1 MGSFPDCAQ
10 ALWAC
15 RMHEKGPL
23 AAIMQL
29 PSADLC
35 CNITCP
41 KVKRGS
47 IACRKD
53 PADKQE
59 WQFSLKKQVSYTEEE
74 TKQGYKGESNT
85 KAEAAQ
91 WLELKAQGLLEV
103 GDQSPNQKKANRALE
118 DVMPKAGKKTAL
130 AIEDGRAS
138 GDEEESE
145 ACSTKGKDGQV
156 VEAEVLSEV
165 GKSVHKKEAGLRVGR
180 MVKLVKEV
188 KKNLGKAWMLPWL
201 VWTSFRSKATRSRW
215 RMPNPPFLML
225 PSKLRRPRRPECDS
239 VPRSCQRAFH

>member
-29 PSADLC
+29 PSDDLC
-35 CNITCP
+35 CNIVCP

-59 WQFSLKKQVSYTEEE
+59 WQFSLKKQVSNTEEE

-165 GKSVHKKEAGLRVGR
+165 GKSVHKKEAGLRVER

-188 KKNLGKAWMLPWL
+188 KKNLGKEKGKSLDATLASL
-201 VWTSFRSKATRSRW
+201 DKLQKQGNKIKVEDAKSTLFDAAIQIKKAKKT
-215 RMPNPPFLML
+215 
-225 PSKLRRPRRPECDS
+225 
-239 VPRSCQRAFH
+239 

>member
-1 MGSFPDCAQ
+1 MGSFPDCAK

-15 RMHEKGPL
+15 RMHEKSPL
-23 AAIMQL
+23 TAIIQV
-29 PSADLC
+29 PSDDLC
-35 CNITCP
+35 CKIASP

-53 PADKQE
+53 PSDKHE

-103 GDQSPNQKKANRALE
+103 GDQSPNQRRANKALE
-118 DVMPKAGKKTAL
+118 DVMPKAAGKNKPL
-130 AIEDGRAS
+130 AIEDGRPS
-138 GDEEESE
+138 EDEERSE
-145 ACSTKGKDGQV
+145 AGSTKGKDGQV

-165 GKSVHKKEAGLRVGR
+165 GKSVHKKEASLRVGR
-180 MVKLVKEV
+180 MVKLVKDV
-188 KKNLGKAWMLPWL
+188 KKDLGKEKGKSLDGTLASLQKL
-201 VWTSFRSKATRSRW
+201 EKQGSKMKVEDAKSTL
-215 RMPNPPFLML
+215 FDAAIQI
-225 PSKLRRPRRPECDS
+225 KK
-239 VPRSCQRAFH
+239 AKKT

>member
-29 PSADLC
+29 PSDDLC
-35 CNITCP
+35 CNVACP

-130 AIEDGRAS
+130 G
-138 GDEEESE
+138 
-145 ACSTKGKDGQV
+145 
-156 VEAEVLSEV
+156 
-165 GKSVHKKEAGLRVGR
+165 H
-180 MVKLVKEV
+180 
-188 KKNLGKAWMLPWL
+188 
-201 VWTSFRSKATRSRW
+201 
-215 RMPNPPFLML
+215 
-225 PSKLRRPRRPECDS
+225 
-239 VPRSCQRAFH
+239 